1 MLVTDIM
8 ADVITS
14 GMVKK
19 KRIGQSAAKALGD
32 KSKVQRLEGIISIE
46 KKPPRVP
53 DTLWVKI

>member
-19 KRIGQSAAKALGD
+19 KRIGQSAAKLLGD
-32 KSKVQRLEGIISIE
+32 KKKVQRLEKVISLRRNLHE
-46 KKPPRVP
+46 CQNKAFVP
-53 DTLWVKI
+53 F